1 MEVVRFPVP
10 KNDLGGSQVEVQN
23 CQHAEIRRDD
33 KVWRRSI
40 SWVPKGVWWITGTFV
55 LLGIVVWLF
64 LWIITTPKNPMTV
77 QQVKQLIQR
86 ECPIGSSRSQVLTFM
101 DKYCTH
107 EFDPRDKEV
116 GCRIEN
122 TARSLGVVSD
132 IAITFY
138 SDDSDR
144 LVRYEAEEQLTGW

>member
-1 MEVVRFPVP
+1 MR
-10 KNDLGGSQVEVQN
+10 
-23 CQHAEIRRDD
+23 C
-33 KVWRRSI
+33 RSI
-40 SWVPKGVWWITGTFV
+40 HRVSKAVWWIIGAFV

-86 ECPIGSSRSQVLTFM
+86 ECPIGSSRSQVLAFM
-101 DKYCTH
+101 DKYCTRK
-107 EFDPRDKEV
+107 FVPRGKEV
-116 GCRIEN
+116 GCCIED

-138 SDDSDR
+138 FDDLDR
-144 LVRYEAEEQLTGW
+144 MVRYEVKELLTGW

>member
-1 MEVVRFPVP
+1 MWRGSIHRVP
-10 KNDLGGSQVEVQN
+10 Q
-23 CQHAEIRRDD
+23 A
-33 KVWRRSI
+33 
-40 SWVPKGVWWITGTFV
+40 VWWIIGAFV

-86 ECPIGSSRSQVLTFM
+86 ECPIGSPRSQVLAFM
-101 DKYCTH
+101 DKYCTRK
-107 EFDPRDKEV
+107 FVPRDKEV
-116 GCRIEN
+116 GCRIED

-138 SDDSDR
+138 FDDSDR
-144 LVRYEAEEQLTGW
+144 LVRYEVKELLTGW